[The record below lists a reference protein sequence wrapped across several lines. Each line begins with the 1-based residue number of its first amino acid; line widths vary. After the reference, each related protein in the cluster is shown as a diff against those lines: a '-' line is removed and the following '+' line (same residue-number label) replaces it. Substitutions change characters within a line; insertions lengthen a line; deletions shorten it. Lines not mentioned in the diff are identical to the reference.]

1 MPESIDQDLIHH
13 IDGIIDHALNLPPA
27 ERETYIET
35 ACQGKEQLRPM
46 VDSML
51 SKALEVL
58 DSKTAAAEAAAFD
71 AQALGRALAAAVTE
85 QDYLGQRLGPYQL
98 KALAGQG
105 GMGQVYQAF
114 RDDGYFEQQVAV
126 KVLPEITRLMA
137 ADASERF
144 GREMQLMG
152 QLKHP
157 HIAQI
162 FDAGV
167 DQQGTA
173 YLVMEWVNGPTITE
187 WCERQSLDVKQRIAL
202 WLQALCAVNSAHQ
215 GLIIHR
221 DLKPANVLVDE
232 EAGVKVLDFGIAQSL
247 GETSSAVAD
256 QEAVQYTQWF
266 SRQYASPE
274 QLDQRDLTTASDQ
287 YQLGLLLYELLA
299 GAPLHHEARVLESA
313 AIEALRQQAKTRG
326 IPGWQEIDK
335 DLCCILSRLLNADSN
350 QRYAGLDAVA
360 SDIEA
365 WLHYFPISMR
375 KQQRVYVA
383 QRFIRRHW
391 LSVSVVC
398 GLVFLMAAFSVF
410 SLQQAEQIRQ
420 EQERTLTELQRS
432 EAMLQFL
439 YETFDYTDPYDT
451 DGGSKTV
458 GEVLERGIEQA
469 DVRFAND
476 ESIRGR
482 LLYRMGIALS
492 HWGESERALP
502 ALLAAANTLSQL
514 DSPPQED
521 LAVAYGS
528 IGRTYLYM
536 DQLDQA
542 EGWIQKAIDTAAQV
556 STARALDQQAISYND
571 LGRLYDLEG
580 KHDDQKNAYETALA
594 LDEPGPFHVT
604 PGTRALTLHNLA
616 VAHSDHNIRLEME
629 REVLAIRLEN
639 FGEEHPTVL
648 HTRMVLATLEGL
660 AGNVLAGIAQFEQ
673 ALPLQ
678 QRFLGDDHRDR
689 AIQLTN
695 YARQLI
701 RAGQFDKAV
710 MAASE
715 AQRINTLHRTEDSL
729 YTIVARVVLA
739 QAQLMAGDI
748 SSARETTLAFI
759 QQVSQEGTSGF
770 RYCLS
775 GHDLMALTAL
785 GQQNV
790 NEAKSHMSHCDLA
803 FYESTTKALPY
814 LAEHEQLHS
823 FLELYDGQP
832 VAALARLDD
841 FSQRHPGDI
850 PTATYAG
857 SNVNDEV
864 PADFIDWISS
874 ERQLIRGLSL
884 TLNQR
889 PVPAEQA
896 LHQAF
901 EDLRLVLGDDHWKV
915 KLYEPLVAQA
925 LLAEHQGSS

>member
-1 MPESIDQDLIHH
+1 MPESIDQDLIHR

-27 ERETYIET
+27 ERETYLQT
-35 ACQGKEQLRPM
+35 ACSGHEQLRPM

-51 SKALEVL
+51 TKALEVL

-71 AQALGRALAAAVTE
+71 AQALGRALAAAVAE
-85 QDYLGQRLGPYQL
+85 EDYLGQRLGPYQL
-98 KALAGQG
+98 KALAGRG

-114 RDDGYFEQQVAV
+114 RDDGYFEQQAAV
-126 KVLPEITRLMA
+126 KILPEITRLMA

-144 GREMQLMG
+144 RREMQLMG

-173 YLVMEWVNGPTITE
+173 YLVMEWVNGLPITE
-187 WCERQSLDVKQRIAL
+187 WCERQKLDVKQRIAL

-221 DLKPANVLVDE
+221 DIKPANVLVDE

-247 GETSSAVAD
+247 GEAESEPQDTAE
-256 QEAVQYTQWF
+256 QQYTQWF

-274 QLDQRDLTTASDQ
+274 QLDQRELTTASDQ

-299 GAPLHHEARVLESA
+299 GAPLHHEARVLENA
-313 AIEALRQQAKTRG
+313 GIEALRHEAKARG

-335 DLCCILSRLLNADSN
+335 DLCCILRRLLAVEPSH
-350 QRYAGLDAVA
+350 RYAGLDAVA
-360 SDIEA
+360 SDLEA
-365 WLHYFPISMR
+365 WLQHFPISMR
-375 KQQRVYVA
+375 KQQRMYVA
-383 QRFIRRHW
+383 QRFVRRHW
-391 LSVSVVC
+391 LSVSA
-398 GLVFLMAAFSVF
+398 VFALLLLMGAFSVF
-410 SLQQAEQIRQ
+410 SLQQAERIAQ
-420 EQERTLTELQRS
+420 EQERTLTELRRT

-439 YETFDYTDPYDT
+439 YETFDYADPYDSE
-451 DGGSKTV
+451 GGSKTV

-469 DVRFAND
+469 RVRFVSD

-492 HWGESERALP
+492 HWGASERALP
-502 ALLAAANTLSQL
+502 ALLEAANTLSQL
-514 DSPPQED
+514 ATPPQED

-536 DQLDQA
+536 DEMEQAQLWL
-542 EGWIQKAIDTAAQV
+542 EKAIATAAQI
-556 STARALDQQAISYND
+556 SSARALDQQAISYND
-571 LGRLYDLEG
+571 LGRMYDLQSMHAE
-580 KHDDQKNAYETALA
+580 QKAAYETALA

-616 VAHSDHNIRLEME
+616 VAHSDHDIRLEME
-629 REVLAIRLEN
+629 REVLAIRLKA

-660 AGNVLAGIAQFEQ
+660 SGNVTAGIAQFEQ

-689 AIQLTN
+689 AIQLSN
-695 YARQLI
+695 YARQLV
-701 RAGQFDKAV
+701 RAGQFDQAV
-710 MAASE
+710 TAATE
-715 AQRINTLHRTEDSL
+715 ANRINALHRSEDSL
-729 YTIVARVVLA
+729 YTIVGRVVLA

-748 SSARETTLAFI
+748 AAARATTLSMI
-759 QQVSQEGTSGF
+759 QQVSEEGSAGF

-775 GHDLMALTAL
+775 AHDLMALTAI
-785 GQQNV
+785 GQQDV
-790 NEAKSHMSHCDLA
+790 SEAKSHMSHCNLA
-803 FYESTTKALPY
+803 FYETTPKALPY

-823 FLELYDGQP
+823 FLTLYDGDET
-832 VAALARLDD
+832 AALARLNA
-841 FSQRHPGDI
+841 FTERFPGDI

-857 SNVNDEV
+857 SHVNAQAPE
-864 PADFIDWISS
+864 DFIDWISS
-874 ERQLIRGLSL
+874 ERKLIYGLLLSL
-884 TLNQR
+884 NQQAL
-889 PVPAEQA
+889 PADA
-896 LHQAF
+896 PLHQAF
-901 EDLRLVLGDDHWKV
+901 DDLRQVLGNEHWKI

-925 LLAEHQGSS
+925 LLAEHQGV